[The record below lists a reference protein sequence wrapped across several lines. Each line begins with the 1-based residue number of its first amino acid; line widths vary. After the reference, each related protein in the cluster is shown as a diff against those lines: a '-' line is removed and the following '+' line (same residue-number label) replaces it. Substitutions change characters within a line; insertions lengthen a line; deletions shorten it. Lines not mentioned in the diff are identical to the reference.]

1 VTRPLETAAIGRRRP
16 RPPVQW
22 YQASLERLARTI
34 FRPGGAHV
42 TTLLFYA
49 GALSG
54 VVLALYSRGRS
65 PVIPVLAFVAAV
77 AVAIAVSA
85 LYRWTWP
92 WQRAYVR
99 EGRRSE
105 ALLTSIVG
113 VPIERGA
120 AEAWL
125 ERSAGAP
132 AIDRML
138 VLRWLG
144 RNDDADGL
152 IPVLATATPLDR
164 YRRASAEAF
173 HVWRTAGHL
182 AIEPVLELVS
192 GLEPVERERAEA
204 TLAFWWGVA
213 AVADGRDLRNV
224 PPPKGG
230 RLSPGDEVRLWHQ
243 RLWPLRWMA
252 VLFLATW
259 LGLDLLALV
268 VPSSSL

>member
-1 VTRPLETAAIGRRRP
+1 MTGPLETAAIGKRRS
-16 RPPVQW
+16 RPPDQW
-22 YQASLERLARTI
+22 YQASLEGLARTI
-34 FRPGGAHV
+34 FRPGGVHV
-42 TTLLFYA
+42 TTLLFYG

-54 VVLALYSRGRS
+54 VVLALFSRSRS
-65 PVIPVLAFVAAV
+65 PAIPVLAAVAAV

-85 LYRWTWP
+85 VYRWTWP

-113 VPIERGA
+113 VAIERGA

-152 IPVLATATPLDR
+152 IPALPTATPLDR

-173 HVWRTAGHL
+173 HVWRTGGNL
-182 AIEPVLELVS
+182 TIEPALELVS

-204 TLAFWWGVA
+204 TLGFWRGVA
-213 AVADGRDLRNV
+213 GVGSGRELRNV

-230 RLSPGDEVRLWHQ
+230 RLSRGDEVRLWHQ

-252 VLFLATW
+252 VLFLVTW
-259 LGLDLLALV
+259 VGLDVLALV
-268 VPSSSL
+268 AP